1 MVPRGEFSGRYLCHR
16 CFFQASVIT
25 AGLCA
30 RVVLSDCTRFSWV
43 SSLSW
48 GRVSLTRE
56 LTFAFDASV
65 PGILAEWIS

>member
-1 MVPRGEFSGRYLCHR
+1 MMSGGEFCGRHLLHR

-30 RVVLSDCTRFSWV
+30 WVVLSDCTWFSWV

-65 PGILAEWIS
+65 PGIFSEWIP